1 MDVIS
6 GNDILIS
13 SHRAVHGLPIV
24 KTNISEGVLDDIGLE
39 WGESLSELSIGQL
52 RVSVQ
57 IKSPHDC
64 CKLVLDWLMASP
76 FEEAPDGTFF
86 DDTVIVIIDCLES
99 PLDAKALKLL

>member
-1 MDVIS
+1 MNIIS
-6 GNDILIS
+6 SDNILIS
-13 SHRAVHGLPIV
+13 SHSAVDGLPIV

-57 IKSPHDC
+57 IKSPHYRC
-64 CKLVLDWLMASP
+64 ELILDRLMASP

-99 PLDAKALKLL
+99 PLYAKALKLL

>member
-1 MDVIS
+1 MDIVS
-6 GNDILIS
+6 GNNILIS
-13 SHRAVHGLPIV
+13 SHGAVDGLPIV

-57 IKSPHDC
+57 IKSPHDRC
-64 CKLVLDWLMASP
+64 ELILDRLMAGP

-99 PLDAKALKLL
+99 PLNAEALKFL

>member
-1 MDVIS
+1 MDIIS
-6 GNDILIS
+6 SNNILIS
-13 SHRAVHGLPIV
+13 SHGAVDGLPIV

-39 WGESLSELSIGQL
+39 WGESLSELGIGQL

-57 IKSPHDC
+57 IKSPHDRC
-64 CKLVLDWLMASP
+64 ELILDWLMAGP